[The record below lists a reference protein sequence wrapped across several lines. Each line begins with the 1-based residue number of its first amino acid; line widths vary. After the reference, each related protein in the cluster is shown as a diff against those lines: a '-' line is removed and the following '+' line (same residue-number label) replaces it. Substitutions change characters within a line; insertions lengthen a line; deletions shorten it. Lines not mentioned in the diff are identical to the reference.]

1 MAFDADGFLRAPLQA
16 RTQDVDVPELAEWF
30 GEDKPIW
37 RVRGLSANEIQR
49 SADAKIRLNRE
60 SALVDALSS
69 GSRADMAE
77 ELARVLGRKA
87 DDVEPEVGRRMELL
101 IAGSVEPVCNLE
113 LAGKLADSFPIP
125 FINITNAIL
134 SLTGQG
140 AEAKK
145 KPTASGKTPAS
156 KAP

>member
-1 MAFDADGFLRAPLQA
+1 MYSSSR
-16 RTQDVDVPELAEWF
+16 DVPELAEWF
-30 GEDKPIW
+30 GEDKAVW

-49 SADAKIRLNRE
+49 SADAKIRLTRE

-69 GSRADMAE
+69 GSRQDMAE

-101 IAGSVEPVCNLE
+101 IAGSVEPICNLE
-113 LAGKLADSFPIP
+113 LAGKLADAFPIP

-145 KPTASGKTPAS
+145 KPTASGKTQAS